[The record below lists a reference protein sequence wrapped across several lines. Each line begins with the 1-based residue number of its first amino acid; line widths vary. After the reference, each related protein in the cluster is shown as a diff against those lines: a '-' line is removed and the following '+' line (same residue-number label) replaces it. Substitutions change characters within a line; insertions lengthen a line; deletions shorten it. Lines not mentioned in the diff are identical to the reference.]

1 MIATTHPMARL
12 ADEVEAHFASL
23 ESATEA
29 VGALELAGIKA
40 AELSVAGAT
49 DTTRDSA
56 GTSAGDASVAG
67 RIAVRATVGAV
78 LGGMLGAA
86 IGAIAGE
93 AIVLQSGGVNGY
105 GGGVIVGLGALVTAI
120 VCFVIGA
127 FIGGESALPMS
138 EQPEPARQAL
148 AAPLA
153 IVHVRVADAAAEL
166 RAEAI
171 LLQRHP
177 IALHRIVR
185 GRHLIAA

>member
-1 MIATTHPMARL
+1 MIATTRPIAPL
-12 ADEVEAHFASL
+12 SDEVEAHFASL

-40 AELSVAGAT
+40 AEVSVAGAT
-49 DTTRDSA
+49 DTARVTTAMSSD
-56 GTSAGDASVAG
+56 DARVAG
-67 RIAVRATVGAV
+67 RIAVRASVGAV

-93 AIVLQSGGVNGY
+93 AVVLQSGGVNGY

-166 RAEAI
+166 RAEDI
-171 LLQRHP
+171 LLRRHP

-185 GRHLIAA
+185 GHHLTAA